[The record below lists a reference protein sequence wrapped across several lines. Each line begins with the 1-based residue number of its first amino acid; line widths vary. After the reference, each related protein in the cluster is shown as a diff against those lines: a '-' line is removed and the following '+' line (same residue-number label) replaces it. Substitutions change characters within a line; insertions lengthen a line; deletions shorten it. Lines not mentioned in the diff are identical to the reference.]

1 MLTDI
6 LILLAGLALVV
17 FGADYLVDGAS
28 GIARKAGLSEFLI
41 GLTIVGIGTS
51 APEMVVS
58 FFGAF
63 QGKSDVAIGNVIGSN
78 IFNVL
83 FILGMTA
90 IILPVGITK
99 ENLRRDIPLNLLVSL
114 LLVGIGTRTAL
125 GLGTENT
132 LTRAGG
138 LLFVLLF
145 VLYMI
150 LSFRSGKAQQ
160 EEEEPGTAAPARKT
174 VWYVLMVIG
183 GLAGLVIGGR
193 LFVNSA
199 TDIARLAGW
208 SDKFIAITI
217 LAGGTSLP
225 ELVTCIVAA
234 AKRKDALAL
243 GNILGSNISNI
254 LLILG
259 GSALIHPLSFSNI
272 APVDYIAFLSGGV
285 LLLLLALLH
294 PRRLL
299 GRGGGAL
306 LVACE
311 AAYMAY
317 LICQL

>member
-28 GIARKAGLSEFLI
+28 GIARKAGLSEFFI

-51 APEMVVS
+51 TPEMVVS

-78 IFNVL
+78 IFTILV
-83 FILGMTA
+83 ILGLTA
-90 IILPVGITK
+90 VILPVGITK

-114 LLVGIGTRTAL
+114 LLVGIGTRTAV

-145 VLYMI
+145 VLYMF

-160 EEEEPGTAAPARKT
+160 EEEKPCAAAPTRKT
-174 VWYVLMVIG
+174 VWYVLMVLG

-193 LFVNSA
+193 LFVNAA
-199 TDIARLAGW
+199 TDIARMAGW

-234 AKRKDALAL
+234 AKQKDALAL
-243 GNILGSNISNI
+243 GNILGSNISNV

-272 APVDYIAFLSGGV
+272 TPVDYIAFLSGGV
-285 LLLLLALLH
+285 LLLLLALVH

-311 AAYMAY
+311 AAYMTF

>member
-1 MLTDI
+1 MLTNI

-51 APEMVVS
+51 TPEMVVS

-78 IFNVL
+78 IFNIL
-83 FILGMTA
+83 FILGLTA

-145 VLYMI
+145 VLYMV

-160 EEEEPGTAAPARKT
+160 DEEEPGAAAPARKT
-174 VWYVLMVIG
+174 VWYVLMVLG

-193 LFVNSA
+193 LFVNAA
-199 TDIARLAGW
+199 TDIARMAGW

-234 AKRKDALAL
+234 AKQKDALAL
-243 GNILGSNISNI
+243 GNILGSNISNV

-259 GSALIHPLSFSNI
+259 GSALIHPLSFTNI
-272 APVDYIAFLSGGV
+272 TPVDYIAFLSGGV
-285 LLLLLALLH
+285 LLLLLALVH

-311 AAYMAY
+311 AAYMTF

>member
-1 MLTDI
+1 MLTNI

-51 APEMVVS
+51 TPEMVVS

-78 IFNVL
+78 IFNIL
-83 FILGMTA
+83 FILGLTA
-90 IILPVGITK
+90 IILPVGITR

-145 VLYMI
+145 VLYMF
-150 LSFRSGKAQQ
+150 LSFRSGKAQ
-160 EEEEPGTAAPARKT
+160 EEEKPCAAAPTRKT
-174 VWYVLMVIG
+174 VWYVLMVLG

-193 LFVNSA
+193 LFVNAA
-199 TDIARLAGW
+199 TDIARMAGW

-234 AKRKDALAL
+234 AKQKDALAL
-243 GNILGSNISNI
+243 GNILGSNISNV

-272 APVDYIAFLSGGV
+272 TPVDYIAFLSGGV
-285 LLLLLALLH
+285 LLLLLALVH

-311 AAYMAY
+311 AAYMTF

>member
-1 MLTDI
+1 MLTNI

-51 APEMVVS
+51 TPEMVVS

-78 IFNVL
+78 IFNIL
-83 FILGMTA
+83 FILGLTA
-90 IILPVGITK
+90 IILPVGITR

-145 VLYMI
+145 VLYMF

-160 EEEEPGTAAPARKT
+160 EEKPCAAAPTRKT
-174 VWYVLMVIG
+174 VWYVLMVLG
-183 GLAGLVIGGR
+183 GLVGLVIGGR
-193 LFVNSA
+193 LFVNAA
-199 TDIARLAGW
+199 TDIARMAGW

-234 AKRKDALAL
+234 AKQKDALAL
-243 GNILGSNISNI
+243 GNILGSNISNV

-259 GSALIHPLSFSNI
+259 GSALIHPLSFANI
-272 APVDYIAFLSGGV
+272 TPVDYIAFLSGGV
-285 LLLLLALLH
+285 LLLLLALVH

-311 AAYMAY
+311 AAYMTF
-317 LICQL
+317 LIYQL

>member
-1 MLTDI
+1 MLTNI

-51 APEMVVS
+51 TPEMVVS

-78 IFNVL
+78 IF
-83 FILGMTA
+83 ILGLTA

-145 VLYMI
+145 VLYMF

-160 EEEEPGTAAPARKT
+160 DEEEPGAAAPARKT
-174 VWYVLMVIG
+174 VWYVLMVLG

-193 LFVNSA
+193 LFVNAA
-199 TDIARLAGW
+199 TDIARMAGW

-234 AKRKDALAL
+234 AKQKDALAL
-243 GNILGSNISNI
+243 GNILGSNISNV

-272 APVDYIAFLSGGV
+272 TPVDYIAFLSGGV
-285 LLLLLALLH
+285 LLLLLALVH

-311 AAYMAY
+311 AAYMTI